1 MRRPILRSA
10 QDDARSAQD
19 DARTHTLDPIV
30 VLRLGIVGLPNVGKS
45 TLFNALTAA
54 KALVANYPFATIE
67 PNTGIVQVPDPRLDA
82 LARIVQPERTVPA
95 VVEFVD
101 IAGLVK
107 GASEGEGLGNQFL
120 ANIREVDAIV
130 HVVRCFED
138 DDIQHVM
145 GAVDPV
151 RDREIVNIE
160 LGLADLAS
168 VEKRLDKAARTAK
181 SGDAQA
187 KVEARVLEAVRDAL
201 AAGRPARAVTPTE
214 EEAAAYRSF
223 NLLTAK
229 PVLYAANVAEGEL
242 ATGNAHIE
250 ALRGALVADHETAE
264 IVPFSAKVEAE
275 LAELPLEDRADFL
288 ESLGLTESG
297 LDRLAHAA
305 YHLLGLQS
313 YFTAGEKEVRAWT
326 IHRGDRAP
334 AAAGVIHSD
343 FEKGFIRA
351 ETVAFEEFVRVG
363 GWKPAREQGLARA
376 EGKEYVVRDG
386 DVMLFRFSS

>member
-1 MRRPILRSA
+1 M
-10 QDDARSAQD
+10 
-19 DARTHTLDPIV
+19 
-30 VLRLGIVGLPNVGKS
+30 LRLGIVGLPNVGKS
-45 TLFNALTAA
+45 TLFNALTSA

-67 PNTGIVQVPDPRLDA
+67 PNTGIVQVPDARLEV
-82 LARIVQPERTVPA
+82 LAGIVSPERTVPA
-95 VVEFVD
+95 TVEFVD

-120 ANIREVDAIV
+120 ANIREVDAIL

-138 DDIQHVM
+138 ADVQHVM
-145 GAVDPV
+145 GPVDPV
-151 RDREIVNIE
+151 RDREVINIE

-187 KVEARVLEAVRDAL
+187 RLEPARVVSPGEADA
-201 AAGRPARAVTPTE
+201 P
-214 EEAAAYRSF
+214 AYRGF

-229 PVLYAANVAEGEL
+229 PVLYAANVGEHEI
-242 ATGNAHIE
+242 AAGNAHVD
-250 ALRGALVADHETAE
+250 ALRSALARDGEVAE

-275 LAELPLEDRADFL
+275 LAELDAADRADFL
-288 ESLGLTESG
+288 ASLGLAESG

-305 YHLLGLQS
+305 YSLLGLQS
-313 YFTAGEKEVRAWT
+313 YFTAGEMEVRAWT
-326 IHRGDRAP
+326 IHRGDKAP

-351 ETVAFEEFVRVG
+351 ETVAYDDFVRVG
-363 GWKPAREQGLARA
+363 GWKFAREQGLSRA

>member
-1 MRRPILRSA
+1 M
-10 QDDARSAQD
+10 
-19 DARTHTLDPIV
+19 
-30 VLRLGIVGLPNVGKS
+30 LRLGIIGLPNVGKS
-45 TLFNALTAA
+45 TLFNALTSA

-67 PNTGIVQVPDPRLDA
+67 PNTGIVQVPDPRLDK
-82 LARIVQPERTVPA
+82 LADIVKPERTVPA

-120 ANIREVDAIV
+120 ANIREVDAIL

-138 DDIQHVM
+138 PDIQHVM

-151 RDREIVNIE
+151 RDREVINIE

-168 VEKRLDKAARTAK
+168 VEKRLDKTTRSAK

-187 KVEARVLEAVRDAL
+187 RLEQRLLEQVQRAL
-201 AAGRPARAVTPTE
+201 AQGMPARSVRPSE
-214 EEAAAYRSF
+214 EDLATYKSF
-223 NLLTAK
+223 NLLTTK
-229 PVLYAANVAEGEL
+229 PVLYAANVGEHEI
-242 ATGNAHIE
+242 ASGNE
-250 ALRGALVADHETAE
+250 FVDQLRHALVKDQEQAE
-264 IVPFSAKVEAE
+264 VVTFSAKVEAE
-275 LAELPLEDRADFL
+275 LAELAPEDRAEFL

-305 YHLLGLQS
+305 YHLLGLHS

-326 IHRGDRAP
+326 VHRGDKAP
-334 AAAGVIHSD
+334 AAAGAIHSD

-351 ETVAFEEFVRVG
+351 ETVAFDDFVRVG

-376 EGKEYVVRDG
+376 EGKEYVVQDG

>member
-1 MRRPILRSA
+1 M
-10 QDDARSAQD
+10 
-19 DARTHTLDPIV
+19 
-30 VLRLGIVGLPNVGKS
+30 LRLGIVGLPNVGKS
-45 TLFNALTAA
+45 TLFNALTSA

-82 LARIVQPERTVPA
+82 LATIVKPERTVPA

-130 HVVRCFED
+130 HVIRCFED
-138 DDIQHVM
+138 PDVQHVM

-168 VEKRLDKAARTAK
+168 VEKRLDKAARAAK
-181 SGDAQA
+181 SGDPQA
-187 KVEARVLEAVRDAL
+187 RLEQRLLEAVQKTL
-201 AAGRPARAVTPTE
+201 ADGRPARAVVPIAE
-214 EEAAAYRSF
+214 EEPAFRSF

-229 PVLYAANVAEGEL
+229 PVLYAANVPESEIA
-242 ATGNAHIE
+242 AGN
-250 ALRGALVADHETAE
+250 RFVGALGAALTRDGETAE
-264 IVPFSAKVEAE
+264 VVTFSAKVEAE
-275 LAELPLEDRADFL
+275 LAELAPGDRSEFL

-305 YHLLGLQS
+305 YHLLGLHS

-326 IHRGDRAP
+326 VHRGDKAP

-351 ETVAFEEFVRVG
+351 ETVAYGDFVRVG
-363 GWKPAREQGLARA
+363 GWKPAREQGLSRA
-376 EGKEYVVRDG
+376 EGKEYVVQDG

>member
-1 MRRPILRSA
+1 M
-10 QDDARSAQD
+10 
-19 DARTHTLDPIV
+19 
-30 VLRLGIVGLPNVGKS
+30 LRLGIVGLPNVGKS
-45 TLFNALTAA
+45 TLFNALTSA

-67 PNTGIVQVPDPRLDA
+67 PNTGIVQVPDPRLDT
-82 LARIVQPERTVPA
+82 LAKIVKPERTVPA

-138 DDIQHVM
+138 PDVQHVA
-145 GAVDPV
+145 GAVDPA
-151 RDREIVNIE
+151 RDREIINIE

-168 VEKRLDKAARTAK
+168 VEKRVDKTGRAAK
-181 SGDAQA
+181 SGDPQA
-187 KVEARVLEAVRDAL
+187 KLEFRLLELLQREL
-201 AAGRPARAVTPTE
+201 AAGRPARVVKPTE
-214 EEAAAYRSF
+214 EEAAAYRGF

-229 PVLYAANVAEGEL
+229 PVLYAANVPEDEI
-242 ATGNAHIE
+242 TSGNRFVD
-250 ALRGALVADHETAE
+250 ALRAALERDQETAE
-264 IVPFSAKVEAE
+264 VVTFSAKVEAE
-275 LAELPLEDRADFL
+275 LAELAPEDRNEFL
-288 ESLGLTESG
+288 DSLGLSESG

-326 IHRGDRAP
+326 VHRGDKAP

-343 FEKGFIRA
+343 FERGFIRA
-351 ETVAFEEFVRVG
+351 ETVAYGDFVRVG

-376 EGKEYVVRDG
+376 EGKEYVVQDG
-386 DVMLFRFSS
+386 DVMLFRFTS

>member
-1 MRRPILRSA
+1 M
-10 QDDARSAQD
+10 
-19 DARTHTLDPIV
+19 
-30 VLRLGIVGLPNVGKS
+30 LRLGIVGLPNVGKS

-82 LARIVQPERTVPA
+82 LAQIVKPERTVPA

-120 ANIREVDAIV
+120 ANIREVDAVV

-138 DDIQHVM
+138 PDVQHVM
-145 GAVDPV
+145 GDVDPA
-151 RDREIVNIE
+151 RDREVVNIE

-168 VEKRLDKAARTAK
+168 VEKRLDKTSRAAK
-181 SGDAQA
+181 SGDPQSRL
-187 KVEARVLEAVRDAL
+187 EQRLLEAVQQTL
-201 AAGRPARAVTPTE
+201 AAGKPARLVVPTT
-214 EEAAAYRSF
+214 EEAAAFQSF

-229 PVLYAANVAEGEL
+229 PVLYAANVAESEIS
-242 ATGNAHIE
+242 AGNRFVE
-250 ALRGALVADHETAE
+250 ALRAALDRDGETAE
-264 IVPFSAKVEAE
+264 VVTFSAKVEAE
-275 LAELPLEDRADFL
+275 LAELAPGDRSEFL

-305 YHLLGLQS
+305 YHILGLQS

-326 IHRGDRAP
+326 VHRGDKAP

-351 ETVAFEEFVRVG
+351 ETVAYEDFVRVG
-363 GWKPAREQGLARA
+363 GWKPAREQGLSRA
-376 EGKEYVVRDG
+376 EGKEYVVQDG

>member
-1 MRRPILRSA
+1 M
-10 QDDARSAQD
+10 
-19 DARTHTLDPIV
+19 
-30 VLRLGIVGLPNVGKS
+30 LRLGIVGLPNVGKS
-45 TLFNALTAA
+45 TLFNALTSA

-82 LARIVQPERTVPA
+82 LAEIVKPERTVPA

-120 ANIREVDAIV
+120 ANIREVDAV
-130 HVVRCFED
+130 LHVVRCFED
-138 DDIQHVM
+138 PDVQHIM
-145 GAVDPV
+145 GSVDPV

-160 LGLADLAS
+160 LGLADLAG
-168 VEKRLDKAARTAK
+168 VEKRFDKTARTAK

-187 KVEARVLEAVRDAL
+187 KLEQKLL
-201 AAGRPARAVTPTE
+201 AQLQRTLAEGKPARAVVPAEDE
-214 EEAAAYRSF
+214 EAAYRSF

-229 PVLYAANVAEGEL
+229 PVLYAANVAEQEIGS
-242 ATGNAHIE
+242 GNRFVE
-250 ALRGALVADHETAE
+250 QLRGAIARDRENAE
-264 IVPFSAKVEAE
+264 VVTFSAKVEAE
-275 LAELPLEDRADFL
+275 LAELAPEDRSQFL
-288 ESLGLTESG
+288 DSLGLTESG

-326 IHRGDRAP
+326 VHRGDKAP
-334 AAAGVIHSD
+334 SAAGVIHSD

-351 ETVAFEEFVRVG
+351 ETVAYQDFVRVG

-376 EGKEYVVRDG
+376 EGKEYVVQDG

>member
-1 MRRPILRSA
+1 M
-10 QDDARSAQD
+10 
-19 DARTHTLDPIV
+19 
-30 VLRLGIVGLPNVGKS
+30 LRLGIVGLPNVGKS
-45 TLFNALTAA
+45 TLFNALTSA

-67 PNTGIVQVPDPRLDA
+67 PNTGIVQVPDHRLDT
-82 LARIVQPERTVPA
+82 LAEIVKPERTVPA
-95 VVEFVD
+95 AVEFVD

-120 ANIREVDAIV
+120 ANIREVDAIL

-138 DDIQHVM
+138 PDVQHVT
-145 GAVDPV
+145 GSVDPV
-151 RDREIVNIE
+151 RDREIINIE

-168 VEKRLDKAARTAK
+168 VEKRLDKTSRTAK
-181 SGDAQA
+181 SGDPQA
-187 KVEARVLEAVRDAL
+187 KVEQRLLERVQAAL
-201 AAGRPARAVTPTE
+201 AAGQPARVVSPTAE
-214 EEAAAYRSF
+214 ELPSYRSF

-229 PVLYAANVAEGEL
+229 PVLYAANVAEDDI
-242 ATGNAHIE
+242 ASGNPLVDQLRE
-250 ALRGALVADHETAE
+250 ALARDQETAE
-264 IVPFSAKVEAE
+264 VVTFSAKVEAE
-275 LAELPLEDRADFL
+275 LAELAPEDRTEFL
-288 ESLGLTESG
+288 ASLGLKESG

-326 IHRGDRAP
+326 VHRGDKAP

-351 ETVAFEEFVRVG
+351 ETVAYNDFVRVG

-376 EGKEYVVRDG
+376 EGKEYVVQDG
-386 DVMLFRFSS
+386 DVMLFRFSG

>member
-1 MRRPILRSA
+1 M
-10 QDDARSAQD
+10 
-19 DARTHTLDPIV
+19 
-30 VLRLGIVGLPNVGKS
+30 LRLGIVGLPNVGKS

-82 LARIVQPERTVPA
+82 LARIVSPERTVPA

-138 DDIQHVM
+138 PDIQHVM

-151 RDREIVNIE
+151 RDREVINIE

-168 VEKRLDKAARTAK
+168 VEKRLDKTARAAR
-181 SGDAQA
+181 SGDPQA
-187 KVEARVLEAVRDAL
+187 RLELRVLEAVREAL
-201 AAGRPARAVTPTE
+201 ASGRAARAVIPTD
-214 EEAAAYRSF
+214 EEAPAYRSF

-229 PVLYAANVAEGEL
+229 PVLYAANVGEGEI
-242 ATGNAHIE
+242 AAGNRFVQ
-250 ALRGALVADHETAE
+250 ALRDALAREGETAE
-264 IVPFSAKVEAE
+264 VVTFSAKVEAE
-275 LAELPLEDRADFL
+275 LAELAPEDRAEFL
-288 ESLGLTESG
+288 ESLGLTQSG

-305 YHLLGLQS
+305 YHLLDLQS

-326 IHRGDRAP
+326 IHQGDRAP

-351 ETVAFEEFVRVG
+351 ETVAYEDFVRVG

>member
-1 MRRPILRSA
+1 M
-10 QDDARSAQD
+10 
-19 DARTHTLDPIV
+19 
-30 VLRLGIVGLPNVGKS
+30 LRLGIVGLPNVGKS
-45 TLFNALTAA
+45 TLFNALTSA

-67 PNTGIVQVPDPRLDA
+67 PNTGIVQVPDARLEA
-82 LARIVQPERTVPA
+82 LTDVVRPERTVPA

-138 DDIQHVM
+138 PDVQHVM
-145 GAVDPV
+145 SSVDAV
-151 RDREIVNIE
+151 RDREIVNLE

-168 VEKRLDKAARTAK
+168 VEKRLDKTSRAAK
-181 SGDAQA
+181 SGDPQA
-187 KVEARVLEAVRDAL
+187 RTEQRLLETVRDAL
-201 AAGRPARAVTPTE
+201 AAGRPARVVVPTKDE
-214 EEAAAYRSF
+214 RPAFRSF
-223 NLLTAK
+223 NLLTSK
-229 PVLYAANVAEGEL
+229 PVLYAANVAEEEIS
-242 ATGNAHIE
+242 AGNPQVE
-250 ALRGALVADHETAE
+250 ALRAALERDGEIAE
-264 IVPFSAKVEAE
+264 VVTFSAKVEAE
-275 LAELPLEDRADFL
+275 LAELAPEDRGEFL
-288 ESLGLTESG
+288 HTLGLTESG

-326 IHRGDRAP
+326 IHRGDKAP

-351 ETVAFEEFVRVG
+351 ETVGYDDFVRVG

>member
-1 MRRPILRSA
+1 M
-10 QDDARSAQD
+10 
-19 DARTHTLDPIV
+19 
-30 VLRLGIVGLPNVGKS
+30 LRLGIVGLPNVGKS
-45 TLFNALTAA
+45 TLFNALTSAG
-54 KALVANYPFATIE
+54 ALVANYPFATIE

-82 LARIVQPERTVPA
+82 LARIVSPERTVPA

-138 DDIQHVM
+138 PDVQHVA

-151 RDREIVNIE
+151 RDREIINIE
-160 LGLADLAS
+160 LGLADLATI
-168 VEKRLDKAARTAK
+168 EKRLDKTARTAR
-181 SGDAQA
+181 SGDPQA
-187 KVEARVLEAVRDAL
+187 KLEQRLLERVRDAL
-201 AAGRPARAVTPTE
+201 AAGRPARSVTPTD
-214 EEAAAYRSF
+214 EEAAAYRTF

-229 PVLYAANVAEGEL
+229 PVLYASNVGESEIAAGNRFVEELRAAVERDGESAEVV
-242 ATGNAHIE
+242 I
-250 ALRGALVADHETAE
+250 
-264 IVPFSAKVEAE
+264 FSAKVEAE
-275 LAELPLEDRADFL
+275 LAELAPEDRKDFL
-288 ESLGLTESG
+288 ESLGVSESG

-326 IHRGDRAP
+326 IHRGDKAP

-351 ETVAFEEFVRVG
+351 ETVAYDDFVRVG
-363 GWKPAREQGLARA
+363 GWKPAREQGLSRA
-376 EGKEYVVRDG
+376 EGKEYVVQEG
-386 DVMLFRFSS
+386 DVLLFRFTS

>member
-1 MRRPILRSA
+1 M
-10 QDDARSAQD
+10 
-19 DARTHTLDPIV
+19 
-30 VLRLGIVGLPNVGKS
+30 LRLGIVGLPNVGKS
-45 TLFNALTAA
+45 TLFNALTSAN
-54 KALVANYPFATIE
+54 ALVANYPFATIE

-82 LARIVQPERTVPA
+82 LAMIVNPERTVPA
-95 VVEFVD
+95 AVEFVD

-120 ANIREVDAIV
+120 ASIREVDAIV

-138 DDIQHVM
+138 PDVQHVM
-145 GAVDPV
+145 GQVDPV
-151 RDREIVNIE
+151 RDREIINIE

-168 VEKRLDKAARTAK
+168 VEKRLDKTARAAK
-181 SGDAQA
+181 SGDLQA
-187 KVEARVLEAVRDAL
+187 RLEVKLLEALQREL
-201 AAGRPARAVTPTE
+201 AAGKPARAVTPTE
-214 EEAAAYRSF
+214 EEAPGYRGF

-229 PVLYAANVAEGEL
+229 PVLYAANVAEHEIES
-242 ATGNAHIE
+242 GNKHVE
-250 ALRGALVADHETAE
+250 ALRAALARDRETAE
-264 IVPFSAKVEAE
+264 VVTFSAKVEAE
-275 LAELPLEDRADFL
+275 LAELAPEDRAEFL
-288 ESLGLTESG
+288 VSLGLTESG

-326 IHRGDRAP
+326 IHRGDKAP

-351 ETVAFEEFVRVG
+351 ETVAYDDFIRLG

-376 EGKEYVVRDG
+376 EGKEYVVEDG

>member
-1 MRRPILRSA
+1 M
-10 QDDARSAQD
+10 
-19 DARTHTLDPIV
+19 
-30 VLRLGIVGLPNVGKS
+30 LRLGIVGLPNVGKS
-45 TLFNALTAA
+45 TLFNALTSA

-67 PNTGIVQVPDPRLDA
+67 PNTGVVQVPDPRIDA
-82 LARIVQPERTVPA
+82 LAKIVNPERTVPA

-107 GASEGEGLGNQFL
+107 GASQGEGLGNQFL

-130 HVVRCFED
+130 HVIRCFED
-138 DDIQHVM
+138 PDVQHVM
-145 GAVDPV
+145 GSVDPA
-151 RDREIVNIE
+151 RDREIIDIE
-160 LGLADLAS
+160 LGLADLAT
-168 VEKRLDKAARTAK
+168 VEKRLEKSARAAK

-187 KVEARVLEAVRDAL
+187 RLELRVLEAVQRAL
-201 AAGRPARAVTPTE
+201 AAGKPARAVTPSD
-214 EEAAAYRSF
+214 EEAATYRSL

-229 PVLYAANVAEGEL
+229 PVLYAANVAEHEV
-242 ATGNAHIE
+242 ATGNAYVE
-250 ALRGALVADHETAE
+250 ALRSAVSRDGEAAE

-275 LAELPLEDRADFL
+275 LAELPPEDRKEFL

-326 IHRGDRAP
+326 IRRGDKAP

-351 ETVAFEEFVRVG
+351 ETVAFDDFVRVG
-363 GWKPAREQGLARA
+363 GWKNAREQGLARA
-376 EGKEYVVRDG
+376 EGREYVVSDG
-386 DVMLFRFSS
+386 DVMLFRFNT

>member
-1 MRRPILRSA
+1 M
-10 QDDARSAQD
+10 
-19 DARTHTLDPIV
+19 
-30 VLRLGIVGLPNVGKS
+30 LRLGIVGLPNVGKS
-45 TLFNALTAA
+45 TLFNALTSA

-67 PNTGIVQVPDPRLDA
+67 PNTGIVQVPDPRLDQ
-82 LARIVQPERTVPA
+82 LARIVKPERTVPA

-120 ANIREVDAIV
+120 ANIREVDAVV

-138 DDIQHVM
+138 DDVQHVM
-145 GAVDPV
+145 ASVEPA

-168 VEKRLDKAARTAK
+168 VEKRLDKTARTAR
-181 SGDAQA
+181 SGEPQA
-187 KVEARVLEAVRDAL
+187 KLELRVLEALQRAL
-201 AAGRPARAVTPTE
+201 AAGRPARAVVPTE
-214 EEAAAYRSF
+214 EEATAYRSF

-229 PVLYAANVAEGEL
+229 PVLYAANVAEDEIASGNRFVTALEAAL
-242 ATGNAHIE
+242 ARDG
-250 ALRGALVADHETAE
+250 ETAE
-264 IVPFSAKVEAE
+264 IVTFSAKVEAE
-275 LAELPLEDRADFL
+275 LAELPPEDRGEFL
-288 ESLGLTESG
+288 QSLGLTESG

-326 IHRGDRAP
+326 IHRGDKAP

-343 FEKGFIRA
+343 FEKGFIRG
-351 ETVAFEEFVRVG
+351 ETVAFQDFVRVG

-376 EGKEYVVRDG
+376 EGKEYVVQDG